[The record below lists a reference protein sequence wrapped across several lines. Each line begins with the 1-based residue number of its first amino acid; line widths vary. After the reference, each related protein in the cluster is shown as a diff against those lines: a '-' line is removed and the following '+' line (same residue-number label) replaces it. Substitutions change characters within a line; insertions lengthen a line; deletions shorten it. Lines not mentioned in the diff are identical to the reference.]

1 MKFKLKNQRWLF
13 AIICLILG
21 GIVTSWIYFST
32 SLYNKEN
39 VAIIISKKFED
50 RLIHKD
56 TDIYQNKDQT
66 REQIFYIKVLSGKNK
81 GQVYKIKNQY
91 YPSQLTTQKYRV
103 NNRVL
108 VKISKNKAIILSPKR
123 DWVIAIVLTLMLSL
137 MILLAGKHTIAL
149 LVSMILSWLI
159 FFCLMFWDIKTNSN
173 QSLLIYGL
181 ADIIFSFVCLIIVQ
195 GYNKKMLVTWLA
207 TLIGIFSSFL
217 LCYLVI
223 QLTGNTQMRYD
234 TSDFATQDPQ
244 GVFLAQTLLGILGAV
259 LDEATDIVSSLYELV
274 QHKPNITKQE
284 LIASG
289 RNMGKEITGPLINVL
304 LLIFIASA
312 LPETILYLRDNA
324 GLGNAFNYTLSL
336 GMTQSI
342 ISGISIVLTVVTAT
356 GASLLFLKKKDRN

>member
-1 MKFKLKNQRWLF
+1 MNFKIKNQRWIF
-13 AIICLILG
+13 AIICLIIG
-21 GIVTSWIYFST
+21 GIITSWMYFST
-32 SLYNKEN
+32 SLYHKED
-39 VAIIISKKFED
+39 VAIIMPKKFED
-50 RLIHKD
+50 KLVHND

-66 REQIFYIKVLSGKNK
+66 REQIFYIKILSGKNK
-81 GQVYKIKNQY
+81 GRIYKIQNQY

-108 VKISKNKAIILSPKR
+108 VKINKNKAVILSPKR
-123 DWVIAIVLTLMLSL
+123 DWVIVMVLTITLSL

-149 LVSMILSWLI
+149 LISMTLSWLI
-159 FFCLMFWDIKTNSN
+159 FFGLMFWDIKTNST
-173 QSLLIYGL
+173 QSILIYGL

-207 TLIGIFSSFL
+207 TLIGIFVSFL
-217 LCYLVI
+217 LCFI
-223 QLTGNTQMRYD
+223 IMQLTGNTQMRYD

-259 LDEATDIVSSLYELV
+259 LDEATDIVSSLHELV
-274 QHKPNITKQE
+274 QHKPDITKQE
-284 LIASG
+284 LINSG

-312 LPETILYLRDNA
+312 LPETILYLRDDA
-324 GLGNAFNYTLSL
+324 GLGNAFNYTLSF

-342 ISGISIVLTVVTAT
+342 ISGISIVLTVVSAT
-356 GASLLFLKKKDRN
+356 GASLLFLKKKDRS